1 MFVFLAQAFSVFP
14 VGDVIPGHVGVFRQ
28 MVVVQMVEFE

>member
-1 MFVFLAQAFSVFP
+1 MFVFLAQAFGVFP
-14 VGDVIPGHVGVFRQ
+14 VGDVIPGQVGVLRQ